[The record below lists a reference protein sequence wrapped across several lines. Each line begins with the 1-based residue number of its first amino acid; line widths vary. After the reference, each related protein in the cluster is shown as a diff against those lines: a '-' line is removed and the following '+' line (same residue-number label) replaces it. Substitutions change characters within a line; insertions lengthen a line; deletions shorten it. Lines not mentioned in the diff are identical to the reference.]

1 MVVSKLWHVSRAPYV
16 LRLICLHLP
25 MHLPINNTAV
35 GPGLG
40 EIFTD
45 LKDYQ
50 QDMPVF
56 QSGM

>member
-1 MVVSKLWHVSRAPYV
+1 MVVSKLRHVSSVPHV

-25 MHLPINNTAV
+25 TNNTAV
-35 GPGLG
+35 GPGLR

-50 QDMPVF
+50 HDVPIL

>member
-1 MVVSKLWHVSRAPYV
+1 MVVSKLWHVGRAPYV
-16 LRLICLHLP
+16 LRLMCL
-25 MHLPINNTAV
+25 HLPINNTAV
-35 GPGLG
+35 GPGLR

-50 QDMPVF
+50 HDMPVL